1 MVKIL
6 YKKEIIMLNQEYNDL
21 NLLEILNMIKGYV
34 QVCYNIESDKPVI
47 YLCKKSNYQTEKIT
61 HKDKNSEHKQIYNFL
76 VTQTQ
81 KTYLDLKITEEQK
94 TENIITNNGIKIE
107 MNSLNGYS
115 GGKKTSYMITLKI
128 DVLDALTRQK
138 NYLLNEITG
147 SISLRNFQPD

>member
-1 MVKIL
+1 
-6 YKKEIIMLNQEYNDL
+6 MLSNQYNNL
-21 NLLEILNMIKGYV
+21 ELLEILNMIKGYV

-47 YLCKKSNYQTEKIT
+47 YLCRKNNYQTEKIT
-61 HKDKNSEHKQIYNFL
+61 HTDKNSEHKQIYDFL

-81 KTYLDLKITEEQK
+81 KIYLDLKTTEEQK
-94 TENIITNNGIKIE
+94 TENMITNNGIKIK

-138 NYLLNEITG
+138 NYLLDEITG
-147 SISLRNFQPD
+147 SVNLRKL